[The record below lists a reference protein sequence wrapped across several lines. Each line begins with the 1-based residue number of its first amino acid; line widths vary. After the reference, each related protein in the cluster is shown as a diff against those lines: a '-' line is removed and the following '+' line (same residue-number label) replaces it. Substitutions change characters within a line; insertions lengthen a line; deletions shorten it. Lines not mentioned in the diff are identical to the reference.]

1 MVVISSMEA
10 LNSVGIYLDNRFSF
24 NFGSRLYKC
33 DSGNI
38 QMAVKQKSIFL
49 AYCAYVWTK
58 TLLGLTFSPY
68 KSVKE
73 TVRHPILL
81 PVIFSPLIG
90 IAVLLIVG
98 KIGSLLIAVYGRE
111 RELIALFL
119 SATLISI
126 LLWQLLLLYL
136 LGSFLISSLR
146 K

>member
-1 MVVISSMEA
+1 M
-10 LNSVGIYLDNRFSF
+10 
-24 NFGSRLYKC
+24 KH
-33 DSGNI
+33 
-38 QMAVKQKSIFL
+38 KSTFL

-90 IAVLLIVG
+90 VAILLIAG

-111 RELIALFL
+111 RELIGLFL
-119 SATLISI
+119 SATLLSI
-126 LLWQLLLLYL
+126 LLWQLLLIYL
-136 LGSFLISSLR
+136 LASFLVSSFR